1 MKKIEFTREEDV
13 LKRLDTLSP
22 SELSRVKGGRSGPK
36 KIVSDPPI
44 MYVGY
49 KQSFTIG

>member
-1 MKKIEFTREEDV
+1 MKKIEFTKDEDI

-22 SELSRVKGGRSGPK
+22 SELSRVKGGGPGE
-36 KIVSDPPI
+36 IVSDPPI

-49 KQSFTIG
+49 KQGFTIG